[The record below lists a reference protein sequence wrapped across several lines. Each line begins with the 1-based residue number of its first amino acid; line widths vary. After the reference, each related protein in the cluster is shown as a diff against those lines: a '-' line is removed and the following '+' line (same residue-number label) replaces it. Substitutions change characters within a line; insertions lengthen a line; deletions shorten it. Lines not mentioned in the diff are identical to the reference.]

1 MSAKLLPVDGVI
13 ADLLLSVKPI
23 EETRLTRLSDAAG
36 CILARDVTS
45 EVDVPPQANSAMD
58 GYAVSSKNI
67 VRDGVYEISDRIAA
81 GSVGK
86 PLVSGT
92 VARIFTGAQMPPDAD
107 AVVIQENT
115 RMVEEGVKIATTA
128 RSGENVRPR
137 GQDIS
142 IGETILQRGRRIQP
156 QDLGLLASVG
166 KAQVETFQPLKI
178 GLMSTGDEL
187 IDPPNPL
194 QPGQIYNSNHYAL
207 GGLIRALGMEL
218 VDLGVVADT
227 PDATENVLVRG
238 AELSDC
244 IISTGGVSVGEEDY
258 VKAAVE
264 KLGSLDVWR
273 LAIKPG
279 KPLAFGNV
287 LGTPFFG
294 LPGNPVSMFVTFI
307 IIAKPYLIAL
317 QGGAN
322 PENQFLVGEADFDF
336 AAGSRREYLRAR
348 VHVDQNKVLLR
359 KFAEQG
365 SGIMSSVSWADA
377 LVEVEVGQQV
387 KRGDQLRYCLL

>member
-348 VHVDQNKVLLR
+348 VHVDQNRVLLR